1 MEIKLEIGTRGTRE
15 EFEDTY
21 TREFLADKGL
31 ILLDKDQYGPCSP
44 CAVHVKY
51 GWIGSFND
59 NDVLTYMGHKIW
71 DLKVYKPSEEEK
83 ELLEEIDDMEF

>member
-1 MEIKLEIGTRGTRE
+1 MRIKIAIGTTGTRK

-31 ILLDKDQYGPCSP
+31 ILLNKEQYGPCSP

-59 NDVLTYMGHKIW
+59 RDVLLYMGHGIW
-71 DLKVYKPSEEEK
+71 DLKVYKSNKDK
-83 ELLEEIDDMEF
+83 EV